1 MRIDGTLTK
10 WNDDRGF
17 GFITPTQ
24 GGPEVFAHISAFPRD
39 GQRPRLGERL
49 FFEIGI
55 GKDGKQQAKNI
66 VCPTRPEKPYRLSE
80 PAKRPHKPGL
90 LGRLIPLGFVVA
102 LGAYGYN
109 EYTARVDPQ
118 TVTESHSSDTVTAV
132 ESSDFLATTAQS
144 NDSPVSVSFHCDGR
158 THCSQMTSCA
168 EAKFF
173 LQNCPNVKMDGDRK
187 GRGRGDGVPC
197 EQQWCTSPFAK

>member
-1 MRIDGTLTK
+1 MRIEGTLTK

-24 GGPEVFAHISAFPRD
+24 GGPEVFAHVSALPRD
-39 GQRPRLGERL
+39 GQRPRGGERVM
-49 FFEIGI
+49 FEIGV

-66 VCPTRPEKPYRLSE
+66 LSRPTEKPYRLSE
-80 PAKRPHKPGL
+80 PAKRPRKSGL
-90 LGRLIPLGFVVA
+90 LGRLIPLGFMVA
-102 LGAYGYN
+102 LGAYGYS
-109 EYTARVDPQ
+109 EYTHRVTPQ
-118 TVTESHSSDTVTAV
+118 SPYEAPSSEYTPHSTSHTAYEAPSSDTEA
-132 ESSDFLATTAQS
+132 
-144 NDSPVSVSFHCDGR
+144 PGPFHCDGR

-173 LQNCPNVKMDGDRK
+173 LRNCPNVKMDGDRN

>member
-39 GQRPRLGERL
+39 GQRPRIGERVT
-49 FFEIGI
+49 FEIGT

-66 VCPTRPEKPYRLSE
+66 VSPTRPAEKLYRLSE

-102 LGAYGYN
+102 LGAYGYS
-109 EYTARVDPQ
+109 EYTGRVNPQ
-118 TVTESHSSDTVTAV
+118 TVTESQTSDTATAI
-132 ESSDFLATTAQS
+132 ESS
-144 NDSPVSVSFHCDGR
+144 DSPVSVSFHCDGR

-168 EAKFF
+168 EAEFF
-173 LQNCPNVKMDGDRK
+173 LRSCPDVKMDGDH
-187 GRGRGDGVPC
+187 DGEPC
-197 EQQWCTSPFAK
+197 EDQWCN

>member
-1 MRIDGTLTK
+1 MRIEGTLTK

-49 FFEIGI
+49 SFEIET
-55 GKDGKQQAKNI
+55 GKDGKQQAKS
-66 VCPTRPEKPYRLSE
+66 TTEKLYRLSE

-102 LGAYGYN
+102 LGAYGYS
-109 EYTARVDPQ
+109 EYSGRVNPQ
-118 TVTESHSSDTVTAV
+118 TVTESQTSDTVTAV
-132 ESSDFLATTAQS
+132 ESSDSLATAAES
-144 NDSPVSVSFHCDGR
+144 SDSPVSVSFHCDGR

-168 EAKFF
+168 EAEFF
-173 LQNCPNVKMDGDRK
+173 LNNCPNVKMDGDRN

-197 EQQWCTSPFAK
+197 EQQWCN

>member
-1 MRIDGTLTK
+1 MRIEGTLTK

-49 FFEIGI
+49 SFEIET
-55 GKDGKQQAKNI
+55 GKDGKQQAKS
-66 VCPTRPEKPYRLSE
+66 TTEKLYRLSE

-102 LGAYGYN
+102 LGAYGYS
-109 EYTARVDPQ
+109 EYSGRVNPQ
-118 TVTESHSSDTVTAV
+118 TVTESQTSDTVTAV
-132 ESSDFLATTAQS
+132 ESSDSLATAAES
-144 NDSPVSVSFHCDGR
+144 SDSPVSVSFHCDGR

-173 LQNCPNVKMDGDRK
+173 LRNCPNVKMDGDK
-187 GRGRGDGVPC
+187 NGRGRGDGVPC
-197 EQQWCTSPFAK
+197 EQQWCN

>member
-1 MRIDGTLTK
+1 MRIDGTLAK

-49 FFEIGI
+49 SFEIGI

-66 VCPTRPEKPYRLSE
+66 VCPTRPTEKPYRLSE

-90 LGRLIPLGFVVA
+90 LGRLIPLGVVAA

-109 EYTARVDPQ
+109 EYTHRAAPQ
-118 TVTESHSSDTVTAV
+118 TAFEAP
-132 ESSDFLATTAQS
+132 S
-144 NDSPVSVSFHCDGR
+144 NDVAAPSSFHCDGR
-158 THCSQMTSCA
+158 IHCSQMTSFA

-173 LQNCPNVKMDGDRK
+173 LRNCPNVKMDGDF
-187 GRGRGDGVPC
+187 DGVPC
-197 EQQWCTSPFAK
+197 EQQFTQ